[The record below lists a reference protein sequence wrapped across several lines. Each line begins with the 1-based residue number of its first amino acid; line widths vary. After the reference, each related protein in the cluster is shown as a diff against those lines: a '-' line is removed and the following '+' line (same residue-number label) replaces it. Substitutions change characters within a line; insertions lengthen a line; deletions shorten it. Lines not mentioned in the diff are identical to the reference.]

1 MDARRSAASRVSG
14 RLSRYSRRT
23 DKLCRKMIRAVI
35 FDLDGTL
42 ADTEA
47 LHFVAFNEALK
58 PEKIEIPRDEYY
70 ARLIGFNDHD
80 CFAAVLSQHRKDAD
94 EALIADLTARKS
106 VVYQQVLSER
116 DVLYPGAEK

>member
-1 MDARRSAASRVSG
+1 MEARRSVGSRVSG

-23 DKLCRKMIRAVI
+23 DKLCRNMIRAVI

-70 ARLIGFNDHD
+70 ARLLGFNDHH
-80 CFAAVLSQHRKDAD
+80 CFAAVLSQHRKGGD
-94 EALIADLTARKS
+94 EAVIAGVTA
-106 VVYQQVLSER
+106 
-116 DVLYPGAEK
+116 